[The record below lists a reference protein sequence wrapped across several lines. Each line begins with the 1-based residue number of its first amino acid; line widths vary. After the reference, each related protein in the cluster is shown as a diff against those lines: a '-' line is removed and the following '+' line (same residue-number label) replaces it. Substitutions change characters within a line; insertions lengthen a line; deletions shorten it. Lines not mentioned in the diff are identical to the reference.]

1 MKKKLSLFSLSAVL
15 ACGIFTF
22 SNNVYAITLL
32 KELKDDS
39 YSTEVLTVLDSQ
51 GVSYLTTEENLRT
64 PTGLPIYKTE
74 LYYANLD
81 ELRQQP
87 EFFEFKKDVEG
98 HLYKGTLELYQAEIE
113 NDGSWKAMYSGVIS
127 RVESSNE

>member
-1 MKKKLSLFSLSAVL
+1 MKKKLSLFSLSAVV

-22 SNNVYAITLL
+22 SNNVYAIKLL

-39 YSTEVLTVLDSQ
+39 YSTEVLTVLDAQ

-87 EFFEFKKDVEG
+87 EFFEFRKDVEG

>member
-1 MKKKLSLFSLSAVL
+1 VKKKLSLFFLSAVM

-22 SNNVYAITLL
+22 SNNVYAITQL
-32 KELKDDS
+32 KELKDDN
-39 YSTEVLTVLDSQ
+39 YSTEVLTVLDSK
-51 GVSYLTTEENLRT
+51 GVSYLTTEEDLHT
-64 PTGLPIYKTE
+64 PSGLPIYKTE
-74 LYYANLD
+74 VYYANLD

-98 HLYKGTLELYQAEIE
+98 HLYKGTLEIYQAEIE

-127 RVESSNE
+127 KVESSNE